1 MNSLCVTSVIAVKS
15 DVLVIIIIPG
25 LYYIQ
30 DRLLVLIRGTFSIKH
45 DIRV

>member
-1 MNSLCVTSVIAVKS
+1 MNSLCVTSEIAVKS
-15 DVLVIIIIPG
+15 DVLIIIPG

>member
-15 DVLVIIIIPG
+15 DVLIIIPG